1 MMTAVVTD
9 KRNGSEVRYENVVR
23 VEKVGH
29 VIEIHF
35 SDWTHEVH
43 SDTCTV
49 FLEFSDYVNIQK
61 NDDGSWSK
69 AEPCKASWQS
79 KFENQ
84 KYLKRI
90 FFNVGIFLIKFGIL
104 LAMLR
109 LARRLG
115 VI

>member
-49 FLEFSDYVNIQK
+49 FLEFSDSSVEIARYICNR
-61 NDDGSWSK
+61 
-69 AEPCKASWQS
+69 
-79 KFENQ
+79 NQ
-84 KYLKRI
+84 KRK
-90 FFNVGIFLIKFGIL
+90 
-104 LAMLR
+104 
-109 LARRLG
+109 
-115 VI
+115 